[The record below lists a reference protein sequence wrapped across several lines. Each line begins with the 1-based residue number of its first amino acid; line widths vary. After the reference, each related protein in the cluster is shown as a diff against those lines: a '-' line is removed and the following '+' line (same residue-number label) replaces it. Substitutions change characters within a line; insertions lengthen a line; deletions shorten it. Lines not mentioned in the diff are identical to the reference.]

1 MAKHLAPEETGARL
15 TAVVAAL
22 AALETFDPAS
32 IEVAVRAVAEA
43 QGVKAG
49 TLIHALRVSLTGKT
63 VSPGLFEV
71 ASLLGRERARE
82 DLLLGG
88 RLGLRGRSSTR
99 VGGASGRVDQRGGL
113 GGGLRRGDGGGRRCG
128 GLCARTR
135 GREREER
142 APEPVRSL
150 RVCDVAHGR
159 VLTCGAW
166 AEGPVIVEVED
177 GVFRG
182 CDARD
187 GRVVSCGPPGE
198 GVVPVFDGAI
208 FRACR

>member
-1 MAKHLAPEETGARL
+1 MERVVVV
-15 TAVVAAL
+15 AVV
-22 AALETFDPAS
+22 
-32 IEVAVRAVAEA
+32 
-43 QGVKAG
+43 
-49 TLIHALRVSLTGKT
+49 VSVVGC
-63 VSPGLFEV
+63 GR
-71 ASLLGRERARE
+71 GREGRE
-82 DLLLGG
+82 VTVPSPE
-88 RLGLRGRSSTR
+88 RGRSELA
-99 VGGASGRVDQRGGL
+99 VVDAGEP
-113 GGGLRRGDGGGRRCG
+113 
-128 GLCARTR
+128 

-208 FRACR
+208 FRACRLVHGTVAGCFGAFDGRAVLAD